1 MLLSPFNI
9 LIIYQ
14 VINNY
19 YIREVII
26 ESIDSLVVRSCNI
39 YFNNI
44 NSGI

>member
-26 ESIDSLVVRSCNI
+26 ESIDSLVS
-39 YFNNI
+39 
-44 NSGI
+44 